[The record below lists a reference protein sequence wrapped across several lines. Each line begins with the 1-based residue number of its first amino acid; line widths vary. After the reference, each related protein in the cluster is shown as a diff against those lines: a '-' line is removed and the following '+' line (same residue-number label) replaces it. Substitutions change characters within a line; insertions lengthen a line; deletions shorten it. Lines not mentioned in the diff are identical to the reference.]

1 MDFHEPFSSLSHL
14 AFAGFLLF
22 AGGILLQLA
31 HGHSAFRRRAI
42 GLYAL
47 SAVLLYTASGLF
59 HGVRYSS
66 PQVQDLFRRF
76 DLTGIFLLVAGSY
89 LPVFAYLLNGRW
101 RVVMTAAL
109 GALAGA
115 GVAAVWLL
123 DAPKSGTMVPIYA
136 TLAAV
141 GLVPLPKY
149 LRAVHWRGV
158 LWMFAAAAVYALG
171 GGCEV
176 LKWPVLWEG
185 VIGPHEVLHVT
196 DILGTLV
203 HMMLVVWLVRR
214 TFPPP
219 ARSSE

>member
-22 AGGILLQLA
+22 AGGILLRLA
-31 HGHSAFRRRAI
+31 RGHSAFRRWAI
-42 GLYAL
+42 GLYAH

-59 HGVRYSS
+59 HGVRYPSES
-66 PQVQDLFRRF
+66 VRELFRRF

-101 RVVMTAAL
+101 RVVMTSAV
-109 GALAGA
+109 GALAGV
-115 GVAAVWLL
+115 GIIAVWLL

-141 GLVPLPKY
+141 GLVPLSKY
-149 LRAVHWRGV
+149 LRAVGWRGV
-158 LWMFAAAAVYALG
+158 LWMFAAAGVYATG
-171 GGCEV
+171 GMCEV
-176 LKWPVLWEG
+176 FKWPVLWDG

-196 DILGTLV
+196 DILGTLA
-203 HMMLVVWLVRR
+203 HLSLVVWLVRR

-219 ARSSE
+219 ALSSE